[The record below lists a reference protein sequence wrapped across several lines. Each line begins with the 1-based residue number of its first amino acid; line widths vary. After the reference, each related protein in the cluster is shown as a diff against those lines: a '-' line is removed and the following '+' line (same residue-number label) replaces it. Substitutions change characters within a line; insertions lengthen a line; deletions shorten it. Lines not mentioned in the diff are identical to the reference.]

1 MFLKVS
7 TEAATRI
14 VLLKNVFLEISQNSQ
29 KNTCAKACNFIKKES
44 LAQVFFCEFFEIS
57 KNTFSTEHLQRTAS
71 VSSFSISSTST
82 GDRGFRN
89 YIGFI
94 RINCFQSF

>member
-44 LAQVFFCEFFEIS
+44 LAQVFFC
-57 KNTFSTEHLQRTAS
+57 
-71 VSSFSISSTST
+71 
-82 GDRGFRN
+82 
-89 YIGFI
+89 
-94 RINCFQSF
+94 